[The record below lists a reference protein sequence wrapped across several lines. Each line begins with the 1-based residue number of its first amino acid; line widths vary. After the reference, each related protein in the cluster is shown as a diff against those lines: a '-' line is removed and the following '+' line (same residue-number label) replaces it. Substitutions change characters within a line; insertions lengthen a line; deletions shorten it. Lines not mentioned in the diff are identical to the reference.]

1 MAAAEADDVRGL
13 SITQYSSA
21 RDYLIVLLTREV
33 GTRPAALENATFQ
46 MFNKANWRDQ
56 KRKKVIL
63 VSSHKREEDGP
74 APIPMSPDKEYLI
87 NIFITKLR
95 PIVPDDT
102 DVKAKIFLKADGAP
116 FQKGT
121 IGQRVRAFV
130 IKSGIR
136 PDKAI
141 SATDFKKWIVTEM
154 K

>member
-1 MAAAEADDVRGL
+1 MGTAEADDVGGL

-46 MFNKANWRDQ
+46 MFNKAKWRDQ
-56 KRKKVIL
+56 KRKKVML

-74 APIPMSPDKEYLI
+74 APISMSPDTEYLM
-87 NIFITKLR
+87 NIFVTKLR
-95 PIVPDDT
+95 PIVTDDT

-121 IGQRVRAFV
+121 IGRRVRAFV